1 MTPRITEATA
11 VQPFRLVADD
21 SLGSEEG
28 RAARAAGITASE
40 AHAIRVGGRASHRRI
55 LDDKLNGSTFRG
67 NAHTERGHEREPFL
81 LAWASRNVAPL
92 TANAALLGHPLIPWL
107 LATPDALGDGFGAE
121 AKSHDHGWGDRDDI
135 PAEHYDQMQTGMAVT
150 GFDRWLYIWEVMG
163 EDGTPTLDAPRSRW
177 VPRDEKRIA
186 QIIREGEKFMQWR
199 ADGAP
204 IADADLP
211 DEVDEALAI
220 IAEADDAIAPHKKAR
235 EAALKIV
242 RAHAEATAD
251 EHGSKGAGLRGSYT
265 YSKTPKQVLDEK
277 AWAIAE
283 PATYAKW
290 IAGQAVV
297 NDVAATALENYGV
310 EEISTRLNTT
320 KTKDAA

>member
-1 MTPRITEATA
+1 MTLEITERPA
-11 VQPFRLVADD
+11 VLPYRVVAED
-21 SLGSEEG
+21 SLGSEGG

-55 LDDKLNGSTFRG
+55 LDDKLNGSSFRG
-67 NAHTERGHEREPFL
+67 NAHTYRGHEREPFL
-81 LAWASRNVAPL
+81 LAWANRNIAPL
-92 TANAALLGHPLIPWL
+92 TANAALLGHQVIPWL

-121 AKSHDHGWGDRDDI
+121 AKSHDHKWGDRDNI
-135 PAEHYDQMQTGMAVT
+135 PAEHYDQMQAGMAVT

-186 QIIREGEKFMQWR
+186 QLIREGEKFMQWR

-204 IADADLP
+204 VADADLP

-220 IAEADDAIAPHKKAR
+220 IAEADEAIAPHKKAR

-242 RAHAEATAD
+242 REHAESTAD
-251 EHGSKGAGLRGSYT
+251 EHGSKGAGLRGSFT
-265 YSKTPKQVLDEK
+265 YSKTPKRVLDEA

-283 PATYAKW
+283 PAAYAKW
-290 IAGQAVV
+290 IAAQAVV
-297 NDVAATALENYGV
+297 DDVAAIALETYGI
-310 EEISTRLNTT
+310 EETSTRLNTT
-320 KTKDAA
+320 KTKGAS